1 MSFSDVLFTAKQSP
15 LLNIVTQCIL
25 QAKPLLHMLQEVS
38 YRCVDYV
45 QWKSAGC
52 ANSVY

>member
-1 MSFSDVLFTAKQSP
+1 MNFSDVICTAKQSP

-25 QAKPLLHMLQEVS
+25 QAKLLLHMLQEVS

-45 QWKSAGC
+45 Q
-52 ANSVY
+52 

>member
-1 MSFSDVLFTAKQSP
+1 MNFIDVLFTEKQSS

-25 QAKPLLHMLQEVS
+25 QAKLLLHMLQEVS

-45 QWKSAGC
+45 Q
-52 ANSVY
+52 

>member
-15 LLNIVTQCIL
+15 LLNIVTLCTL
-25 QAKPLLHMLQEVS
+25 QAKLLLLVLQEVS

-45 QWKSAGC
+45 Q
-52 ANSVY
+52 